1 MHIPDG
7 FLSPEVAAGTAVV
20 AAGAVGVGLRRA
32 SARLDDRVVP
42 LLGVT
47 GAFVFAAQMLN
58 FPVAGGTSGH
68 FLGAALAT
76 ILLGP
81 WLATLVLAVVLAT
94 QSFVFADGGDQRAR
108 GERPLHGRVRRARH
122 RRPDAARPGECCR
135 GAAACCSR
143 VAGAGAW
150 LAVIAGA
157 GATAG
162 LLALSGT
169 VPLGTVLPAMLAVH
183 VVIGLGEAVDHG
195 RRAQRADGDQ
205 ARPDRRLGGAEPR
218 ARGPRDRPGGVTMR
232 RATDRRAGRRSPS
245 PRCAPLRLGLTRRPG
260 AGRRRPADSPI
271 AAPRRAQDMRPPPA
285 TSFPGVHDARLANAA
300 AGFAGTLVVFA
311 ARRRP
316 RRRRPPAARARRMS
330 GLHAL
335 ESAGLAG
342 DPASP
347 VHRLDA
353 RAKLLGLAGL
363 TLVAA
368 TAGSWPLL
376 AGCALLLA
384 AVALAARMPG
394 AVHRAPGA
402 RHPAGR
408 R

>member
-94 QSFVFADGGDQRAR
+94 QSFVFADGGISALGANVLCMGVCGALATGGLMLLAR
-108 GERPLHGRVRRARH
+108 RMLPRR
-122 RRPDAARPGECCR
+122 R
-135 GAAACCSR
+135 GVLLA

-157 GATAG
+157 SATAL

-169 VPLGTVLPAMLAVH
+169 VPLGTVLPAMLSVH
-183 VVIGLGEAVDHG
+183 VVIGLGEAAITVAAVSALMATRPDLIG
-195 RRAQRADGDQ
+195 AWAPAAQPS
-205 ARPDRRLGGAEPR
+205 ARPVAVGA
-218 ARGPRDRPGGVTMR
+218 
-232 RATDRRAGRRSPS
+232 
-245 PRCAPLRLGLTRRPG
+245 
-260 AGRRRPADSPI
+260 
-271 AAPRRAQDMRPPPA
+271 
-285 TSFPGVHDARLANAA
+285 
-300 AGFAGTLVVFA
+300 
-311 ARRRP
+311 
-316 RRRRPPAARARRMS
+316 
-330 GLHAL
+330 
-335 ESAGLAG
+335 
-342 DPASP
+342 
-347 VHRLDA
+347 
-353 RAKLLGLAGL
+353 
-363 TLVAA
+363 
-368 TAGSWPLL
+368 
-376 AGCALLLA
+376 
-384 AVALAARMPG
+384 
-394 AVHRAPGA
+394 
-402 RHPAGR
+402 
-408 R
+408 